1 MDAEAARAMKLDVV
15 DVERLGEIE
24 GTWQRGTEQ
33 LEDLKGKVGGTVARM
48 ERAKRAVE
56 FVEGRD

>member
-1 MDAEAARAMKLDVV
+1 
-15 DVERLGEIE
+15 
-24 GTWQRGTEQ
+24 
-33 LEDLKGKVGGTVARM
+33 LKGKVGGTVARM

>member
-1 MDAEAARAMKLDVV
+1 MDAEAASALKLDVG

-24 GTWQRGTEQ
+24 GTWQRGTEE

>member
-1 MDAEAARAMKLDVV
+1 MDAEAARVMKLDVG
-15 DVERLGEIE
+15 DVERLDEVQ

>member
-1 MDAEAARAMKLDVV
+1 
-15 DVERLGEIE
+15 VERLGEIE
-24 GTWQRGTEQ
+24 GTWQRGTEE

-48 ERAKRAVE
+48 ERAKTAVE

>member
-1 MDAEAARAMKLDVV
+1 MKLDVG
-15 DVERLGEIE
+15 DVERLGEVQ